1 MKEKKV
7 TTILDCIVVRFDI
20 ADGIATIDKSLA
32 YQSESLK
39 VLGNGTIDFNNE
51 KINILLSSKSTVAT
65 FLQVKGSLAKPAI
78 VMNPVKAI
86 QKGTSLWAAIMTGG
100 ISLAAEIV
108 YDYVTSDGN
117 PCEIAQRDI
126 SPAE

>member
-1 MKEKKV
+1 M
-7 TTILDCIVVRFDI
+7 DCIVLRFDI

-39 VLGNGTIDFNNE
+39 VLGSGTIDFNNE
-51 KINILLSSKSTVAT
+51 KINILLSSKSTIAT
-65 FLQVKGSLAKPAI
+65 FLQLKGSLAKPVI
-78 VMNPVKAI
+78 VMNPVKAL

-100 ISLAAEIV
+100 MSMAAEIV
-108 YDYVTSDGN
+108 YDYVTSDEN

-126 SPAE
+126 SSTE